1 MFTFIIGA
9 LSMMSYQFTPPP
21 NQTSQSLIN
30 FQVANTKIRVNSIP
44 IAPPRYQ
51 QEPKLT
57 TENTLS
63 PQEFRKSVTVQI
75 VNGEQR
81 GSGLIIRDRLNRTL
95 VATNRHVVGD
105 SDTVCI
111 VMHNNK
117 ILPGIVNKTG
127 DSTNDLAYILIPAL
141 PANSPYALPSVM
153 TDVPNVRLII
163 STGYSASTNKFIET
177 SGVTIPILGSIELQS
192 GYSLTYSNQI
202 EKGMSGGGIFTE
214 DGKLIGL
221 NAIHSDPL
229 WSSDWFEAKGS
240 RLNDDVSRKLDSV
253 SVGISSQLLLSEL
266 NQLKIDSTKE
276 IKQISCSNKINK

>member
-1 MFTFIIGA
+1 MFAFVIGT
-9 LSMMSYQFTPPP
+9 LSMMPYQLTPAPI
-21 NQTSQSLIN
+21 QTNRSLIN
-30 FQVANTKIRVNSIP
+30 FLVASTKIRENSIP

-51 QEPKLT
+51 QEPAA
-57 TENTLS
+57 TEKIVSQQT
-63 PQEFRKSVTVQI
+63 FRKRVTVQI

-105 SDTVCI
+105 SDTVCF

-117 ILPGIVNKTG
+117 ILPGLVHKIDGSKY
-127 DSTNDLAYILIPAL
+127 DLAFIFIPAL
-141 PANSPYALPSVM
+141 PPNSLYALPSAI
-153 TDVPNVRLII
+153 TDPQNVRFII
-163 STGYSASTNKFIET
+163 STGYSASTNKYIET

-229 WSSDWFEAKGS
+229 WSSDWFEAKGT

-253 SVGISSQLLLSEL
+253 SVGINSQIVQSEL
-266 NQLKIDSTKE
+266 NRLKIDGTQQN
-276 IKQISCSNKINK
+276 KQITCPSKINK

>member
-1 MFTFIIGA
+1 MFAFVIGA
-9 LSMMSYQFTPPP
+9 LSIMPYQLTPAP
-21 NQTSQSLIN
+21 NHTNRSLIN
-30 FQVANTKIRVNSIP
+30 FLVANTKIRENSIP

-51 QEPKLT
+51 QEPAA
-57 TENTLS
+57 TEKIVSQQT
-63 PQEFRKSVTVQI
+63 FRKRVTVQI

-105 SDTVCI
+105 SDTVCV

-117 ILPGIVNKTG
+117 ILPGFVHEIGGSKY
-127 DSTNDLAYILIPAL
+127 DLAFISIPAL
-141 PANSPYALPSVM
+141 PPNSPYALPSAI
-153 TDVPNVRLII
+153 TDPRNVGFII

-229 WSSDWFEAKGS
+229 WSSDWFEAKGT

-253 SVGISSQLLLSEL
+253 SVGISSQLVQSEL
-266 NQLKIDSTKE
+266 NRLKIDGTQK
-276 IKQISCSNKINK
+276 IKQISCLSKINN